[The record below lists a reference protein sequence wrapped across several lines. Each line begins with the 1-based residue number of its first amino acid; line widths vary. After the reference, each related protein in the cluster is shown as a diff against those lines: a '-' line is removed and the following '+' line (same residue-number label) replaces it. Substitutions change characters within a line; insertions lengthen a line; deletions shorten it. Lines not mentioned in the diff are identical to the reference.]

1 MKKRITR
8 KKTFLPKVKR
18 VAKKAARAAGLP
30 KVKRVAKKAARAVG
44 AG

>member
-1 MKKRITR
+1 MKKRIKR
-8 KKTFLPKVKR
+8 KKTLLPKVKR
-18 VAKKAARAAGLP
+18 VVKKAARAASLP